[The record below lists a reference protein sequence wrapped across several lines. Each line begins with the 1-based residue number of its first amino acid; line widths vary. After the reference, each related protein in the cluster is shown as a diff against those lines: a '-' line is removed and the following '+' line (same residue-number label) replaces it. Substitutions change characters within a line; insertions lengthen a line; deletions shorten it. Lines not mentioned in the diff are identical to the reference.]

1 MSLEP
6 EIERALASL
15 RQSMA
20 SGRLAHAYLIVGAPR
35 GAAGILAERVVQL
48 LYCTAPGARPCGRC
62 AKCRQI
68 AAHAHADVLWVE
80 PQKKSRGI
88 LMAQIEAVQE
98 HINLTSFEGGWK
110 AVVFLNADRLN
121 PQAANRLLKTL
132 EEPPDKCLFLL
143 VTDQPAALLPTVVSR
158 CQRVVLAAED
168 SAAGAQLRVAVV
180 DAMTSIEDLSLLA
193 AVERSRKVLMVLK
206 RMRAEIEK
214 QADEVERAEAQAS
227 EEPKAAREIREARVE
242 SLYKE
247 TLAELFRWLLLWQ
260 RDVLLRVVGA
270 DGSAAPAF
278 PDQADAIQKSAAALT
293 CSRALAGIN
302 TIEDMRRQA
311 AQNLSVPMVMERG
324 FIRLTAADAGGRT
337 PDAGHQTP
345 DAGGRTTDRKK

>member
-6 EIERALASL
+6 EVEKAFASL
-15 RQSMA
+15 RQSLA

-35 GAAGILAERVVQL
+35 GAAGVLAERVVAL
-48 LYCTAPGARPCGRC
+48 LYCTAPGARPCGAC

-68 AAHAHADVLWVE
+68 AAHAHPDVLWVE

-88 LMAQIEAVQE
+88 LMEQIEAVQE

-110 AVVFLNADRLN
+110 AVVFRNADRIN

-132 EEPPDKCLFLL
+132 EEPPAKCLFLL

-158 CQRVVLAAED
+158 CQRVVLAEE
-168 SAAGAQLRVAVV
+168 AGALGMELRAAVV
-180 DAMTSIEDLSLLA
+180 FAMTGIEGRSLIA
-193 AVERSRKVLMVLK
+193 AVERSRTVLGVLK
-206 RMRAEIEK
+206 QAREEIEK
-214 QADEVERAEAQAS
+214 TVDEDENADTPAS
-227 EEPKAAREIREARVE
+227 EELKAAKEIREARIE

-260 RDVLLRVVGA
+260 RDVLLRVVAA
-270 DGSAAPAF
+270 DGPATPAF
-278 PDQADAIQKSAAALT
+278 PDQAEAIQRQAAALT
-293 CSRALAGIN
+293 CRRALDNIN
-302 TIEDMRRQA
+302 TIEDMRWQV

-324 FIRLTAADAGGRT
+324 FIRLTAAE
-337 PDAGHQTP
+337 
-345 DAGGRTTDRKK
+345 DRMQN

>member
-6 EIERALASL
+6 EVEQALASL
-15 RQSMA
+15 RQSLA

-35 GAAGILAERVVQL
+35 GAAGVLAERVVEL
-48 LYCTAPGARPCGRC
+48 LYCTAPGERPCGQC
-62 AKCRQI
+62 PKCRQI
-68 AAHAHADVLWVE
+68 AAHAHPDVLWVE

-88 LMAQIEAVQE
+88 LKEHIEAVQE

-121 PQAANRLLKTL
+121 PYAANRFLKTL

-158 CQRVVLAAED
+158 CQRVVLAAEATV
-168 SAAGAQLRVAVV
+168 SGAELRAAVV
-180 DAMTSIEDLSLLA
+180 LAMTGIEGWSLVA
-193 AVERSRKVLMVLK
+193 AVERSRKVLGVLK
-206 RMRAEIEK
+206 QMREEIEK
-214 QADEVERAEAQAS
+214 KVDEDEHTDVPAS
-227 EEPKAAREIREARVE
+227 EELKAAKEIREARIE

-270 DGSAAPAF
+270 DGPVTPAF
-278 PDQADAIQKSAAALT
+278 PDQVKAIQQSAAALT
-293 CSRALAGIN
+293 CRRALDNIN
-302 TIEDMRRQA
+302 TIEDMRWQV

-324 FIRLTAADAGGRT
+324 FIRLTAAD
-337 PDAGHQTP
+337 
-345 DAGGRTTDRKK
+345 

>member
-6 EIERALASL
+6 EVEQALALL
-15 RQSMA
+15 RQSLA
-20 SGRLAHAYLIVGAPR
+20 FGRLAHAYLIVGAPR
-35 GAAGILAERVVQL
+35 GAAGVLAERVVEL
-48 LYCTAPGARPCGRC
+48 LYCTASGERPCGQC

-68 AAHAHADVLWVE
+68 AAHTHPDVLWVE

-110 AVVFLNADRLN
+110 AVVFSNADRIN

-158 CQRVVLAAED
+158 CQRVVLAAETTV
-168 SAAGAQLRVAVV
+168 SGMKLRTAVI
-180 DAMTSIEDLSLLA
+180 DAMTGIEGCSLVA
-193 AVERSRKVLMVLK
+193 VVERSRKVLGVLK
-206 RMRAEIEK
+206 QMRSEIEK
-214 QADEVERAEAQAS
+214 TVDADEHTDTPVS
-227 EEPKAAREIREARVE
+227 EELKAAKEIREARIE

-247 TLAELFRWLLLWQ
+247 TLAELFRWLLLWH
-260 RDVLLRVVGA
+260 RDLLLQVVGA

-278 PDQADAIQKSAAALT
+278 PDQVKAIQQSAAVLT
-293 CSRALAGIN
+293 YRRALDNIN
-302 TIEDMRRQA
+302 TIEDMRWQV
-311 AQNLSVPMVMERG
+311 AQNLFVPMVVERG
-324 FIRLTAADAGGRT
+324 FIRLMAGST
-337 PDAGHQTP
+337 
-345 DAGGRTTDRKK
+345 

>member
-6 EIERALASL
+6 EVEQALALL
-15 RQSMA
+15 RQSLA
-20 SGRLAHAYLIVGAPR
+20 FGRLAHAYLIVGAPR
-35 GAAGILAERVVQL
+35 GAAGVLAERVVEL
-48 LYCTAPGARPCGRC
+48 LYCTASGERPCGQC

-68 AAHAHADVLWVE
+68 AAHTHPDVLWVE

-110 AVVFLNADRLN
+110 AVVFSNADRIN

-158 CQRVVLAAED
+158 CQRVVLAAETTV
-168 SAAGAQLRVAVV
+168 SGMKLRAAVI
-180 DAMTSIEDLSLLA
+180 DAMTGIEGCSLVA
-193 AVERSRKVLMVLK
+193 VVERSRKVLGVLK
-206 RMRAEIEK
+206 QMRSEIEK
-214 QADEVERAEAQAS
+214 TVDADEHTDTPAS
-227 EEPKAAREIREARVE
+227 EELKAAKEIREARIE

-247 TLAELFRWLLLWQ
+247 TLAELFRWLLLWH
-260 RDVLLRVVGA
+260 RDLLLQVVGA

-278 PDQADAIQKSAAALT
+278 PDQVKAIQQSAAVLT
-293 CSRALAGIN
+293 YRRALDNIN
-302 TIEDMRRQA
+302 TIEDMRWQV
-311 AQNLSVPMVMERG
+311 AQNLFVPMVVERG
-324 FIRLTAADAGGRT
+324 FIRLMAGST
-337 PDAGHQTP
+337 
-345 DAGGRTTDRKK
+345 

>member
-6 EIERALASL
+6 EVEQALALL
-15 RQSMA
+15 RQSLA
-20 SGRLAHAYLIVGAPR
+20 FGRLAHAYLIVGAPR
-35 GAAGILAERVVQL
+35 GAAGVLAERVVEL
-48 LYCTAPGARPCGRC
+48 LYCTASGERPCGQC

-68 AAHAHADVLWVE
+68 AAHTHPDVLWVE

-110 AVVFLNADRLN
+110 AVVFSNADRIN

-158 CQRVVLAAED
+158 CQRVVLAVETTV
-168 SAAGAQLRVAVV
+168 SGMKLRAAVIDAMTGIEGCSLVAVV
-180 DAMTSIEDLSLLA
+180 A
-193 AVERSRKVLMVLK
+193 RSRKVLGALK
-206 RMRAEIEK
+206 QMRSEIEK
-214 QADEVERAEAQAS
+214 TVDADEHTDTPAS
-227 EEPKAAREIREARVE
+227 EELKAAKEIREARIE

-247 TLAELFRWLLLWQ
+247 TLAELFRWLLLWH
-260 RDVLLRVVGA
+260 RDLLLQVVGA

-278 PDQADAIQKSAAALT
+278 PDQVKAIQQSAAVLT
-293 CSRALAGIN
+293 YRRALDNIN
-302 TIEDMRRQA
+302 TIEDMRWQV
-311 AQNLSVPMVMERG
+311 AQNLFVPMVMERG
-324 FIRLTAADAGGRT
+324 FIRLMAGST
-337 PDAGHQTP
+337 
-345 DAGGRTTDRKK
+345 

>member
-6 EIERALASL
+6 EVEQALASL

-35 GAAGILAERVVQL
+35 GAAGVLAERVVEL
-48 LYCTAPGARPCGRC
+48 LYCTAPGERPCGQC

-68 AAHAHADVLWVE
+68 AAHTHPDVLWVE

-88 LMAQIEAVQE
+88 LMAQIKAVQD

-121 PQAANRLLKTL
+121 PYAANRFLKTL

-158 CQRVVLAAED
+158 CQRVVLAAE
-168 SAAGAQLRVAVV
+168 AAVSGAELRAAVV
-180 DAMTSIEDLSLLA
+180 LAMTGIEGRSLVA
-193 AVERSRKVLMVLK
+193 AVERSRKVLGVLK
-206 RMRAEIEK
+206 RMREEIEK
-214 QADEVERAEAQAS
+214 TVDADEHTDTPAS
-227 EEPKAAREIREARVE
+227 EELKAAKEIRDARIE

-247 TLAELFRWLLLWQ
+247 TITELFRWLLLWQ

-270 DGSAAPAF
+270 DGPVAPAF
-278 PDQADAIQKSAAALT
+278 PDQVEAIQQSAAALT
-293 CSRALAGIN
+293 YRRALDNIN
-302 TIEDMRRQA
+302 TIEDMRWQV
-311 AQNLSVPMVMERG
+311 AQNLPVPVVMERG
-324 FIRLTAADAGGRT
+324 FIRLTAAD
-337 PDAGHQTP
+337 
-345 DAGGRTTDRKK
+345 DRMQNAE

>member
-1 MSLEP
+1 MSFEP
-6 EIERALASL
+6 EVEQALALL
-15 RQSMA
+15 RQSLA
-20 SGRLAHAYLIVGAPR
+20 SGRLAHAYLIVGSPR
-35 GAAGILAERVVQL
+35 GAAGVLAERVVAL
-48 LYCTAPGARPCGRC
+48 LYCTAPGERPCGQC

-68 AAHAHADVLWVE
+68 AAHTHPDVLWVE

-110 AVVFLNADRLN
+110 AVVFRNADRIN

-158 CQRVVLAAED
+158 CQRVVLAAEATV
-168 SAAGAQLRVAVV
+168 SGVALRAAVI
-180 DAMTSIEDLSLLA
+180 DAMTGTEGRSLVA
-193 AVERSRKVLMVLK
+193 AVERSRKVLGVLK
-206 RMRAEIEK
+206 QVREEIEETVD
-214 QADEVERAEAQAS
+214 ADEHTETQAS
-227 EEPKAAREIREARVE
+227 EELKAAKEIREARIE

-270 DGSAAPAF
+270 NGPAAPAF
-278 PDQADAIQKSAAALT
+278 PDQVKAIQQQAVALT
-293 CSRALAGIN
+293 CRRALANIN
-302 TIEDMRRQA
+302 TIEDMRWQV

-324 FIRLTAADAGGRT
+324 FIRLTATGTPEDRRRT
-337 PDAGHQTP
+337 PDA
-345 DAGGRTTDRKK
+345 

>member
-6 EIERALASL
+6 EVEQALASL
-15 RQSMA
+15 RQSLA
-20 SGRLAHAYLIVGAPR
+20 SNRLAHAYLIVGAPR
-35 GAAGILAERVVQL
+35 GAAGVLAERVVEL
-48 LYCTAPGARPCGRC
+48 LYCTAPGERPCGQC

-68 AAHAHADVLWVE
+68 AAHAHPDVLWVE

-121 PQAANRLLKTL
+121 PFAANRFLKTL

-158 CQRVVLAAED
+158 CQRVVLAAEATVTGVKLR
-168 SAAGAQLRVAVV
+168 AAVIS
-180 DAMTSIEDLSLLA
+180 AMTDIEGHSLVA
-193 AVERSRKVLMVLK
+193 AVARSRKVLRILK
-206 RMRAEIEK
+206 QMREEIEK
-214 QADEVERAEAQAS
+214 AVDADEHTETQVS
-227 EEPKAAREIREARVE
+227 EELKAAKEIREARIE

-247 TLAELFRWLLLWQ
+247 TLADLFRWLLLWH

-270 DGSAAPAF
+270 DGPVAPAF
-278 PDQADAIQKSAAALT
+278 PDQVEAIQQQAAALT
-293 CSRALAGIN
+293 YRRALDNIN
-302 TIEDMRRQA
+302 TIEDMRWQV

-324 FIRLTAADAGGRT
+324 FIRLTAET
-337 PDAGHQTP
+337 PKALSV
-345 DAGGRTTDRKK
+345 

>member
-6 EIERALASL
+6 EVEQALALL
-15 RQSMA
+15 RQSLA
-20 SGRLAHAYLIVGAPR
+20 FGRLAHAYLIFGAPR
-35 GAAGILAERVVQL
+35 GAAGVLAERVVEL
-48 LYCTAPGARPCGRC
+48 LYCTASGERPCGQC

-68 AAHAHADVLWVE
+68 AAHTHPDVLWVE

-110 AVVFLNADRLN
+110 AVVFSNADRIN

-158 CQRVVLAAED
+158 CQRVVLAAETTV
-168 SAAGAQLRVAVV
+168 SGMKLCAAVI
-180 DAMTSIEDLSLLA
+180 DAMTGIEGCSLVA
-193 AVERSRKVLMVLK
+193 VVERSRKVLGVLK
-206 RMRAEIEK
+206 QMRSEIEK
-214 QADEVERAEAQAS
+214 TVDADEHTDTPAY
-227 EEPKAAREIREARVE
+227 EELKAAKEIREARIE

-247 TLAELFRWLLLWQ
+247 TLAELFRWLLLWH
-260 RDVLLRVVGA
+260 RDLLLQVVGA

-278 PDQADAIQKSAAALT
+278 PDQVKAIQQSAAVLT
-293 CSRALAGIN
+293 YRRALDNIN
-302 TIEDMRRQA
+302 TIEDMRWQV
-311 AQNLSVPMVMERG
+311 AQNLFVPMVVERG
-324 FIRLTAADAGGRT
+324 FIRLMAGST
-337 PDAGHQTP
+337 
-345 DAGGRTTDRKK
+345 